1 MVTDMKSKKIS
12 IQKNV
17 LRPFYAA
24 SLPLLALSTVE
35 GAQEQ
40 SSVAVTLSPGSPGAA
55 IPDDYIGLSYE
66 TGSIN
71 GGNYFRPT
79 NQPLLQVFNTLGI
92 KSLRFG
98 GNTSDS
104 GTPANADLDN
114 MVGFA
119 KTAGIPVI
127 YTLRLKAF
135 SPSSAAAAAE
145 VH

>member
-17 LRPFYAA
+17 LRTFFAA
-24 SLPLLALSTVE
+24 SLALLALSIGE
-35 GAQEQ
+35 GAQAQ

-79 NQPLLQVFNTLGI
+79 NQPLIQVFTTLGI
-92 KSLRFG
+92 KSLAFG
-98 GNTSDS
+98 ENTPHS
-104 GTPANADLDN
+104 GTPA
-114 MVGFA
+114 
-119 KTAGIPVI
+119 TP
-127 YTLRLKAF
+127 T
-135 SPSSAAAAAE
+135 P
-145 VH
+145 